1 MTDTATPE
9 KPAPNVSREIAVI
22 NQGNAVVPMPANFE
36 QMTKF
41 ASMMSAGGA
50 MVGVPFRDNPGACLG
65 ALMQAMRW
73 GMDPYACSQKM
84 YIASRTGDGP
94 IAYEAQLVHAVLL
107 KNAPIRK
114 RPRFAFEGDGDS
126 RVCIVTF
133 QLVDDDEPVE
143 YRSPPISKV
152 RKPRDKG
159 SPLWYDNP
167 DQQLAYYTIRAA
179 ARLHFPDVIM
189 GVYTPDE
196 IEQVAQTQR
205 IEGDVITLS
214 GQRVDTDNIP
224 EAEFSDGTAVLAKN
238 AAKKKAAS
246 KGGQKVDGPGESEA
260 SGAADSGESAPTE
273 GPAPAGGPASA
284 EAGGSN
290 TAAKPNEPEKTAE
303 QLDGDILTAIENDVR
318 AAKAGKRDI
327 IIASRGALERIRQT
341 SESPDLVKRAFSL
354 LNRYELD
361 Q

>member
-1 MTDTATPE
+1 MSETDTIETPA

-114 RPRFAFEGDGDS
+114 RPRFKFEGDGDN

-133 QLVDDDEPVE
+133 QLLDDDEPIE
-143 YRSPPISKV
+143 YRSPAISKV
-152 RKPRDKG
+152 RKPKDKG

-196 IEQVAQTQR
+196 IDQVAQAQR
-205 IEGDVITLS
+205 IEGEAITLS
-214 GQRVDTDNIP
+214 GQRVDTDNVV
-224 EAEFSDGTAVLAKN
+224 EADFSDGTAVLAKN
-238 AAKKKAAS
+238 AEKKKAA
-246 KGGQKVDGPGESEA
+246 KADRKK
-260 SGAADSGESAPTE
+260 AAPE
-273 GPAPAGGPASA
+273 GGP
-284 EAGGSN
+284 EGGGDDSQSPAQVSE
-290 TAAKPNEPEKTAE
+290 TPSDKPADPPANEPKPETASDLGFCQDIATQLKGMKTGKAALIRTHRERLE
-303 QLDGDILTAIENDVR
+303 QIREESGDE
-318 AAKAGKRDI
+318 AAQGEAHR
-327 IIASRGALERIRQT
+327 
-341 SESPDLVKRAFSL
+341 L
-354 LNRYELD
+354 LNLYEPD
-361 Q
+361 